1 MSVRVILCNRK
12 KIIYYFINMYLS
24 KIQVLNLTLW
34 RTFQQF
40 NICLSFDVH
49 NVDII
54 ISNVNIANG
63 ALSDCKY
70 TILENVL
77 FGVEIF

>member
-1 MSVRVILCNRK
+1 M
-12 KIIYYFINMYLS
+12 
-24 KIQVLNLTLW
+24 LNLTLW